1 MTKSAS
7 SDCLKSSHNEN
18 EDTKLTEETPETLLQ
33 LADTHSEPSIAK
45 LIDLD
50 SISLQET
57 SEQSTTQVCDIY
69 ILLYIC
75 LLVLS
80 RYVMLQDMNLDYWYL
95 WTIHF
100 EKVLIESHKLYP
112 NF

>member
-33 LADTHSEPSIAK
+33 LADAHSEPSIAK

-57 SEQSTTQVCDIY
+57 SEQSTTQVCAIY
-69 ILLYIC
+69 TTLYVFVCCLYI
-75 LLVLS
+75 
-80 RYVMLQDMNLDYWYL
+80 
-95 WTIHF
+95 
-100 EKVLIESHKLYP
+100 
-112 NF
+112 